1 MEISTMSGK
10 SLEKHDF
17 PPLEWWNSFVK
28 KFLQFSKRV
37 KISGKPGITWEK
49 RWKRYTKHS
58 TKRTRARIWSQR
70 GLLSRY
76 RERTNRLL

>member
-10 SLEKHDF
+10 SLEKYDF

-49 RWKRYTKHS
+49 RWNLH
-58 TKRTRARIWSQR
+58 
-70 GLLSRY
+70 
-76 RERTNRLL
+76 

>member
-37 KISGKPGITWEK
+37 KISEKPGITWEK
-49 RWKRYTKHS
+49 RWNLH
-58 TKRTRARIWSQR
+58 
-70 GLLSRY
+70 
-76 RERTNRLL
+76 